1 MQIYRASAPYKAAPS
16 CMDFETKTWVSRCL
30 CWNVM
35 IWFTCMLHLS
45 VVQGIVRTT
54 FINKPDYDIDYRYSY
69 SSERDGD
76 GVRVYI
82 LDT

>member
-1 MQIYRASAPYKAAPS
+1 
-16 CMDFETKTWVSRCL
+16 
-30 CWNVM
+30 M